1 MSVRIK
7 KRYVVFDSITGYV
20 FEPEY
25 ARIAKDVIEKYLEYH
40 PMPEDPKYTKED
52 LINDLTNMT
61 GNLLLPEDLKDE
73 TVDFLEDL
81 LGELWYKNWAYSNE
95 K

>member
-1 MSVRIK
+1 MGVRIK

-20 FEPEY
+20 FEPEW
-25 ARIAKDVIEKYLEYH
+25 AKITKENIEKYLEEH

-61 GNLLLPEDLKDE
+61 GGLLLSEDLKGE
-73 TVDFLEDL
+73 TISFLEDMI
-81 LGELWYKNWAYSNE
+81 GELWV
-95 K
+95 